1 MMKTKIGIIENN
13 TDAGYIGYRTRDF
26 ITGLVKS
33 TKKLL
38 RR

>member
-1 MMKTKIGIIENN
+1 MKIKIGIIENN
-13 TDAGYIGYRTRDF
+13 TGASYKDYRTGDF